1 MTTTTAPNSAPGSS
15 GLTASSEAGR
25 WSQRE
30 VVPALLAI
38 AMVIVAAGLPLAL
51 TPYQTGLATQVLIF
65 GILAMSIDLLAGF
78 AGRTS
83 LAHGAIFGVAAY
95 VVVYAIEQAGITPP
109 LAIALGIVAATA
121 LAAVFA
127 LLAVRTSGVY
137 FLLLTLALGMI
148 VWGICLRWTQVT
160 GGENG
165 MRGDVRP
172 AWLVTHQAFYWAV
185 LAAAAVVSYAMWRFV
200 RSPFGLTLLGIRDS
214 ESRMRSLGYNV
225 SLHLFIGFAVSGFFA
240 GVAGALYAMFNNFVS
255 PSTVA
260 LAQSVEGVL
269 MMIAGGVGTLFGGFV
284 GAAAIIALE
293 NAVSAY
299 TERWQMVLGVTFILI
314 MIFAPEGI
322 IGMLRAM
329 LARKKR

>member
-1 MTTTTAPNSAPGSS
+1 MTTLPADAEPKGFAGMTGRSA
-15 GLTASSEAGR
+15 LVALF
-25 WSQRE
+25 
-30 VVPALLAI
+30 VLLAAATLP
-38 AMVIVAAGLPLAL
+38 AMLSN
-51 TPYQTGLATQVLIF
+51 YQVDLATEVLIF
-65 GILAMSIDLLAGF
+65 GMLAMSIDILAGF

-83 LAHGAIFGVAAY
+83 LGHGAIFGVSSY
-95 VVVYAIEQAGITPP
+95 VVVYTIAQAGLP
-109 LAIALGIVAATA
+109 LPAALALGIFAAT
-121 LAAVFA
+121 LVAAVFA

-172 AWLVTHQAFYWAV
+172 AWLLTHQVFYWAV
-185 LAAAAVVSYAMWRFV
+185 LAVAAVVSYAIWRFV
-200 RSPFGLTLLGIRDS
+200 HSPFGLTLRGIRDS

-225 SLHLFIGFAVSGFFA
+225 PLHLFIGFTVSGFFA

-284 GAAAIIALE
+284 GAAAIITLE
-293 NAVSAY
+293 NVVSAY
-299 TERWQMVLGVTFILI
+299 TQRWPTVLGVTFILI

-322 IGMLRAM
+322 IGKLRVT
-329 LARKKR
+329 LARKVR